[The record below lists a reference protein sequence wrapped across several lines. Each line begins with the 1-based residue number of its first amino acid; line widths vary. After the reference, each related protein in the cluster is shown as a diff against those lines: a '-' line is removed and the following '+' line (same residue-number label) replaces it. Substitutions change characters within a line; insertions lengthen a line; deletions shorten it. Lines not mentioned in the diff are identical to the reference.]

1 MAEAKKNVVKNAPIE
16 KVKEELLARKLQL
29 EQEMTNLY
37 QEKFSDDQVQDVG
50 DQALSSSMES
60 LRSSLQ
66 DTKLDEYNRL
76 IKALEMIEEGTY
88 GICVDC
94 GLPIPEKR
102 LKSFPNATRCLAC
115 QEAFEETQVG
125 HY

>member
-1 MAEAKKNVVKNAPIE
+1 MTEAKKDVTRVSELK
-16 KVKEELLARKLQL
+16 KVKEELLKRKLEL
-29 EQEMTNLY
+29 EEEMTNLY

-50 DQALSSSMES
+50 DQALTSTMES

-66 DTKLDEYNRL
+66 DTKLDEYNR
-76 IKALEMIEEGTY
+76 IVKALEMIEDGTY

-94 GLPIPEKR
+94 GMPISEKR

-115 QEAFEETQVG
+115 QEAFEESKSGT
-125 HY
+125 